1 MSQAA
6 PGGTGTTDA
15 SARLNLEIEGMKQRA
30 GVGCEV
36 TGIST
41 CDDKRFIFIGTAHV
55 SKVIHTDCPSALL
68 LNAFLPYDSPAK

>member
-6 PGGTGTTDA
+6 AGGAGTTDA

-41 CDDKRFIFIGTAHV
+41 CDDKRIIFIGTAHV
-55 SKVIHTDCPSALL
+55 SKVIFTDCFLFVALKCVFALL
-68 LNAFLPYDSPAK
+68 YPG

>member
-6 PGGTGTTDA
+6 PGGAGTTDA

-41 CDDKRFIFIGTAHV
+41 CDDKRIIFIGTAHV
-55 SKVIHTDCPSALL
+55 SKVIFTDSFLFVALKCVF
-68 LNAFLPYDSPAK
+68 ASQYPG